1 MIDNPLNHLS
11 ARRGSALTQSK
22 LDESDIATIRQ
33 CVAERERLRAEA
45 NQLSNASLAKK
56 YNVHQR
62 TIEKAIAGYTWSHVA

>member
-1 MIDNPLNHLS
+1 MNDNPLNRLS

-45 NQLSNASLAKK
+45 NRLSNAALAKK
-56 YNVHQR
+56 FGVHQR
-62 TIEKAIAGYTWSHVA
+62 NIEKIIQGIIWSHVA